1 MKFIVI
7 TGGVISGL
15 GKGITASSI
24 GLLFKEKGYH
34 ITAIKIDPYLNVDA
48 GTMSPFEH
56 GEVFVLDD
64 GAETDLDL
72 GNYERFL
79 GVNLHKEHNITGGG
93 VFKEVIEAERRGDY
107 IGQTVQ
113 FIPHVT
119 NKIQEMIERA
129 STIIVDGKNK
139 PEICVIE
146 LGGTVGDMESMHFVE
161 ALRQMSYESTNHD
174 FCFIHVSLIVN
185 NHGEEKTKP
194 TQTSVCDLRRLG
206 ITPDML
212 MLRSNTDIS
221 NSIRSKISR
230 HCQVKEKHIFTN
242 IDLENIYQVPIH
254 LDSQS
259 IVKKIE
265 AVLKIN
271 EPYNEPYRKS
281 HIESGI
287 MRINNVIDCSNKH
300 NNILT
305 VGIAG
310 KYVTGTD
317 TYLSVHRS
325 IEHAAYSIGK
335 GVKIIYIDSE
345 NPNEAK
351 EKIDICDAIVIP
363 GGFGSRGTE
372 GMINIASYC
381 RYNKIPTLG
390 ICLGMQIMCIES
402 SRRVLGDICISIEGL
417 NDHDNPKD
425 YHIIIIPMSDLN
437 KELGGTMR
445 LGTYT
450 TNIHS
455 KNTLLY
461 RCYKGVDNFNERHRH
476 RNEVNPSYISSIERG
491 GLVISGRNNTIGC
504 VDVVEDNQHPFYIG
518 CQYHPEFK
526 SSNDN
531 PSHLFVELIKSTCV
545 I

>member
-24 GLLFKEKGYH
+24 GLLFKEKGYSV
-34 ITAIKIDPYLNVDA
+34 TAIKIDPYLNVDA

-129 STIIVDGKNK
+129 TDIVVDGENK

-146 LGGTVGDMESMHFVE
+146 LGGTVGDMESMHFIE
-161 ALRQMSYESTNHD
+161 ALRQMSFDSDKHD

-194 TQTSVCDLRRLG
+194 TQTSVCDLRRMG
-206 ITPDML
+206 ISPDML
-212 MLRSNTDIS
+212 VLRSSKDIS
-221 NSIRSKISR
+221 SSIRCKISK
-230 HCQVKEKHIFTN
+230 HCQVKEQHIFTN

-254 LDSQS
+254 LNSQS

-265 AVLKIN
+265 TVLNIN
-271 EPYNEPYRKS
+271 ALYKKQTV
-281 HIESGI
+281 ESGI
-287 MRINNVIDCSNKH
+287 MRINNVIDSSN
-300 NNILT
+300 NDNLTT

-317 TYLSVHRS
+317 TYLSVHRA
-325 IEHAAYSIGK
+325 IEHASYSLGK
-335 GVKIIYIDSE
+335 GVKILYIDSE
-345 NPNEAK
+345 SFIDAK
-351 EKIDICDAIVIP
+351 RLIDECDAIIIP

-381 RYNKIPTLG
+381 RNKKIPTLG

-402 SRRVLGDICISIEGL
+402 SRRLLGDKCISIEAL
-417 NDHDNPKD
+417 SENKNSDD
-425 YHIIIIPMSDLN
+425 YHLIIIPMSDLN
-437 KELGGTMR
+437 KELGGSMR
-445 LGTYT
+445 LGTYKT
-450 TNIHS
+450 DINS
-455 KNTLLY
+455 KNTLLHK
-461 RCYKGVDNFNERHRH
+461 CYGGVDYFSERHRH
-476 RNEVNPSYISSIERG
+476 RNEVNPSYISSIESG
-491 GLVISGRNNTIGC
+491 GLTISGTNNTIGC
-504 VDVVEDNQHPFYIG
+504 VDVVEDPEHPFYIG

-526 SSNDN
+526 SSNDK
-531 PSHLFVELIKSTCV
+531 PSPLFVELIKSVTY
-545 I
+545 

>member
-93 VFKEVIEAERRGDY
+93 VFKEIIEAERRGDY

-129 STIIVDGKNK
+129 SSIIVDGKNK

-161 ALRQMSYESTNHD
+161 ALRQMSYDSDKHE

-185 NHGEEKTKP
+185 NNGEEKTKP

-212 MLRSNTDIS
+212 VLRSQTDIS

-230 HCQVKEKHIFTN
+230 QCQVKEKHIFTN
-242 IDLENIYQVPIH
+242 INLENIYQVPIH

-265 AVLKIN
+265 NVLKIN
-271 EPYNEPYRKS
+271 EPYRKPYG
-281 HIESGI
+281 ESGI
-287 MRINNVIDCSNKH
+287 MRINDVINYSINK
-300 NNILT
+300 NNIMT
-305 VGIAG
+305 VGITG

-325 IEHAAYSIGK
+325 IEHAAYSLGK
-335 GVKIIYIDSE
+335 GVNIIYIDSE
-345 NPNEAK
+345 NSIKAK
-351 EKIDICDAIVIP
+351 EQLDGCDAVIIP

-372 GMINIASYC
+372 GMINIASCC

-402 SRRVLGDICISIEGL
+402 SRRVLGDKCISVESIT
-417 NDHDNPKD
+417 NNDNPDD
-425 YHIIIIPMSDLN
+425 YHQIIIPMTDLN

-450 TNIHS
+450 TTISS

-461 RCYKGVDNFNERHRH
+461 KCYGGVDNFNERHRH
-476 RNEVNPSYISSIERG
+476 RNEVNPYYINSIERG

-531 PSHLFVELIKSTCV
+531 PSHLFIELIRSTYT

>member
-24 GLLFKEKGYH
+24 GLLFKEKGYSV
-34 ITAIKIDPYLNVDA
+34 TAIKIDPYLNVDA

-129 STIIVDGKNK
+129 TDIFVDGGNK

-161 ALRQMSYESTNHD
+161 ALRQMSFDSDKHD

-194 TQTSVCDLRRLG
+194 TQTSVCDLRRMG
-206 ITPDML
+206 ISPDML
-212 MLRSNTDIS
+212 VLRSSKDIS
-221 NSIRSKISR
+221 SSIRCKISK
-230 HCQVKEKHIFTN
+230 HCQVKEQHIFTN

-254 LDSQS
+254 LNSQS

-265 AVLKIN
+265 TVLNIN
-271 EPYNEPYRKS
+271 ALYKKQTV
-281 HIESGI
+281 ESGI
-287 MRINNVIDCSNKH
+287 MRINNVIDSSN
-300 NNILT
+300 NDNLTT

-317 TYLSVHRS
+317 TYLSVHRA
-325 IEHAAYSIGK
+325 IEHASYSLGK
-335 GVKIIYIDSE
+335 GVKILYIDSE
-345 NPNEAK
+345 SFNDAK
-351 EKIDICDAIVIP
+351 LQIDECDAIIIP

-381 RYNKIPTLG
+381 RNKKIPTLG

-402 SRRVLGDICISIEGL
+402 SRRLLGDKCISIEVL
-417 NDHDNPKD
+417 SDNKNSDD
-425 YHIIIIPMSDLN
+425 YHLIIIPMADLN
-437 KELGGTMR
+437 KELGGSMR
-445 LGTYT
+445 LGTYK
-450 TNIHS
+450 TNINS

-461 RCYKGVDNFNERHRH
+461 KCYGGVDNFNERHRH
-476 RNEVNPSYISSIERG
+476 RNEVNPSYISSIESG
-491 GLVISGRNNTIGC
+491 GLTISGINNTIGC
-504 VDVVEDNQHPFYIG
+504 VDVVEDPEHPFYIG

-526 SSNDN
+526 SSNN
-531 PSHLFVELIKSTCV
+531 KPSPLFVELIKSVTY
-545 I
+545 

>member
-34 ITAIKIDPYLNVDA
+34 VTAIKIDPYLNVDA

-79 GVNLHKEHNITGGG
+79 GVNLHKQHNITGGG
-93 VFKEVIEAERRGDY
+93 VFKEIIEGERRGDY

-119 NKIQEMIERA
+119 NKIQEMIDKA
-129 STIIVDGKNK
+129 SNIIVDGKNK

-146 LGGTVGDMESMHFVE
+146 LGGTVGDMESMYFVE
-161 ALRQMSYESTNHD
+161 ALRQMSYDSTKHD
-174 FCFIHVSLIVN
+174 FCFIHVSLIIN
-185 NHGEEKTKP
+185 NHDEEKTKP
-194 TQTSVCDLRRLG
+194 TQTSVCELRRMG
-206 ITPDML
+206 IIPDML
-212 MLRSNTDIS
+212 VLRSNKDIS
-221 NSIRSKISR
+221 SSIRSKISK
-230 HCQVKEKHIFTN
+230 HCQVKEQHIFTN
-242 IDLENIYQVPIH
+242 IDLDNIYQVPIH
-254 LDSQS
+254 LNTQS
-259 IVKKIE
+259 IVNKIE
-265 AVLKIN
+265 DVLKIN
-271 EPYNEPYRKS
+271 EPYREPTLV
-281 HIESGI
+281 SGI
-287 MRINNVIDCSNKH
+287 IRINDVINCSNKK
-300 NNILT
+300 NNIVT
-305 VGIAG
+305 VGITG

-317 TYLSVHRS
+317 TYLSVHRA
-325 IEHAAYSIGK
+325 IEHAAYSLGK
-335 GVKIIYIDSE
+335 GVNIKYIDSE
-345 NPNEAK
+345 DVSNAIQEINV
-351 EKIDICDAIVIP
+351 CDSIIIP

-381 RYNKIPTLG
+381 RNNMIPTLG

-402 SRRVLGDICISIEGL
+402 SRRILGDKCVSIEALG
-417 NDHDNPKD
+417 DSDNSDD
-425 YHIIIIPMSDLN
+425 YHIIVIPMSDLN

-445 LGTYT
+445 LGTYN
-450 TNIHS
+450 TNICS
-455 KNTLLY
+455 TNTLLSK
-461 RCYKGVDNFNERHRH
+461 CYKGLSNFNERHRH
-476 RNEVNPSYISSIERG
+476 RNEVNPHYINNIEKG
-491 GLVISGRNNTIGC
+491 GLTISGKNNTIGC
-504 VDVVEDNQHPFYIG
+504 VDVIEDPEHPFYIG

-531 PSHLFVELIKSTCV
+531 PSPLFVELIKST
-545 I
+545 ITK